1 LLAAAAAAAAD
12 DDGGGGDDYDDL
24 GFILNPIRLLML
36 VIVRGC
42 CWILIILNNSPHVLS
57 LESFFPLIGMLMEPM
72 SGFAGER
79 ERNGIVCGELK
90 RWQESF
96 CREEGEGIPT
106 HRPQK
111 NSIS

>member
-1 LLAAAAAAAAD
+1 MIAAAAD
-12 DDGGGGDDYDDL
+12 DDYDGGGGGDDDDL
-24 GFILNPIRLLML
+24 GFIFNPIRLLML
-36 VIVRGC
+36 VIVRWC

-57 LESFFPLIGMLMEPM
+57 LESFFLLRGMLMEPM

-79 ERNGIVCGELK
+79 ERNGIVGGELK

-106 HRPQK
+106 H
-111 NSIS
+111 